1 MFGKVKQ
8 FLVDKAFGL
17 AFMRYDR
24 NSSGM
29 LDKDQLASL
38 INDAFQL
45 LKVPRQVSWI
55 QTAVLLKMFDQDN
68 NDQISKQEAYDA
80 FKNAL
85 AKFGGIGGIAQFAG
99 FGKTSTGLQEDPYS
113 HIPSDSQEGDEL
125 SQGKISG
132 KLDYVPPE
140 DIDESMLQKL
150 PPVGQNLKPEDLKNH
165 PPA

>member
-1 MFGKVKQ
+1 MFAKVKE
-8 FLVDKAFGL
+8 FVVEKAFGL

-29 LDKDQLASL
+29 LDKDELASL

-45 LKVPRQVSWI
+45 LKIPRQVSWI
-55 QTAVLLKMFDQDN
+55 ETAVLLKMFDQDN

-85 AKFGGIGGIAQFAG
+85 AKFGGIGGLAQIAG
-99 FGKTSTGLQEDPYS
+99 FGKSKGALEDDPYS
-113 HIPSDSQEGDEL
+113 HIPSDAQEGDL
-125 SQGKISG
+125 YCQTKISG

-140 DIDESMLQKL
+140 DIDESML
-150 PPVGQNLKPEDLKNH
+150 
-165 PPA
+165 